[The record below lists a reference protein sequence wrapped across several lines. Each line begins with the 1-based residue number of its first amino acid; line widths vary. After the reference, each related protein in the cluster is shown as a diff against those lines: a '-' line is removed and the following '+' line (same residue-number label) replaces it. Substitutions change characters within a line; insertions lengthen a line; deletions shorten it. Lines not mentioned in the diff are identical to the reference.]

1 MRLPINISDLLQRKV
16 VESERIE
23 FKLGWNPAPIMR
35 TICAFANDF
44 QNLGGGYVIVGIE
57 EANGQPVMPP
67 KGVPTGQL
75 DTIQK
80 ELLQFSHLLQPHYF
94 PILSIET
101 YQEQTVL
108 VIWVPGGL
116 DRPYKVPKDVCGPN
130 KEYRYYIRRYSS
142 TVIAKDREIQELVES
157 TRIPFDDRINHRA
170 SVEDLSLSLIKSFLK
185 EVNSALVEEVD
196 QLSFTEFCR
205 QMALVEGGSEFLK
218 PRNVGLLFFN
228 DKPDQFFPQTQI
240 DIVQFPD
247 GLGGD
252 VFKEKI
258 FKGPLHKMLREALEY
273 LNVILIEETIV
284 KHPDRAE
291 ADRFY
296 NYPFSALEEALVN
309 AVYHRSYETREP
321 IEVRILPDQVTIA
334 SYPGPEA
341 SISLKDL
348 KAGRFLARR
357 YRNRRIGEFLKEL
370 KLTEGR
376 GTGIPKIKREI
387 KKNSSPMP
395 KFHTDENRSYFVVEF
410 PIKKVKVSD
419 EAPVKTP
426 VKAPVEF
433 SGIALNTTEFKILN
447 LCEKGI
453 IGRKNILSH
462 LGYKSMSGNVK
473 QALKRLKENQ
483 FITYTIPDK
492 PKSRNQQY
500 TITERGRLFLKQKQN
515 D

>member
-1 MRLPINISDLLQRKV
+1 MRPHHITAPCRSILNLLLCPLNYV
-16 VESERIE
+16 V
-23 FKLGWNPAPIMR
+23 N
-35 TICAFANDF
+35 F
-44 QNLGGGYVIVGIE
+44 QIAVFGI
-57 EANGQPVMPP
+57 
-67 KGVPTGQL
+67 L
-75 DTIQK
+75 
-80 ELLQFSHLLQPHYF
+80 
-94 PILSIET
+94 
-101 YQEQTVL
+101 
-108 VIWVPGGL
+108 
-116 DRPYKVPKDVCGPN
+116 
-130 KEYRYYIRRYSS
+130 YYCH
-142 TVIAKDREIQELVES
+142 Q
-157 TRIPFDDRINHRA
+157 H
-170 SVEDLSLSLIKSFLK
+170 
-185 EVNSALVEEVD
+185 
-196 QLSFTEFCR
+196 
-205 QMALVEGGSEFLK
+205 
-218 PRNVGLLFFN
+218 
-228 DKPDQFFPQTQI
+228 
-240 DIVQFPD
+240 
-247 GLGGD
+247 
-252 VFKEKI
+252 
-258 FKGPLHKMLREALEY
+258 
-273 LNVILIEETIV
+273 
-284 KHPDRAE
+284 
-291 ADRFY
+291 RFY

-376 GTGIPKIKREI
+376 GTGIPKIKREV

-419 EAPVKTP
+419 GAPVKAP

-433 SGIALNTTEFKILN
+433 SGIALNTIEFKILN
-447 LCEKGI
+447 LCEKGV

-500 TITERGRLFLKQKQN
+500 TITEKGRLFLKQKQN